1 MEEIDIF
8 LTNNYHTS
16 YLTTII
22 TNVTNFITET
32 KKTNSYH
39 GNRIYGMHIKIIGQ

>member
-32 KKTNSYH
+32 KKKQILIMETEFMVCIL
-39 GNRIYGMHIKIIGQ
+39 R

>member
-16 YLTTII
+16 YLSTII
-22 TNVTNFITET
+22 TNITNFNTET
-32 KKTNSYH
+32 KNK
-39 GNRIYGMHIKIIGQ
+39 KILSIETKFMVCILR

>member
-22 TNVTNFITET
+22 TNITNFITET
-32 KKTNSYH
+32 KNKTDS
-39 GNRIYGMHIKIIGQ
+39 